1 MLGKEFGLL
10 LFWLTI
16 STLFACQ
23 GLRGLPDEALERT
36 PRDTEE
42 DLSSESASTD
52 PFTLINAEIKEDSI
66 FIEVQ
71 YSGGC
76 ADHDFRLIEQAP
88 MVRSMPPKRLLQLYH
103 ESNDDPCRALI
114 QEVRSID
121 LKPFRAS
128 PHGLTILRIDSLEL
142 MYRYD

>member
-1 MLGKEFGLL
+1 MLGKDFGWLL
-10 LFWLTI
+10 VWLTV

-36 PRDTEE
+36 PREME
-42 DLSSESASTD
+42 DELPSESALSD

-76 ADHDFRLIEQAP
+76 ADHVFRLIEQAP
-88 MVRSMPPKRLLQLYH
+88 MVRSMPPKQLLQLVH

-114 QEVRSID
+114 QEVKSID